1 MGPKTEK
8 MYLDLM
14 EYIKLYGR
22 KNSMGPTPEFKI
34 VNNSVYGLT
43 QKEMY
48 ENMISTTLRKANY
61 RYPNPTKFFYDPE
74 SGVAVIIWDD
84 GDKTV
89 VKPAKDENIDI
100 YDSFCAAFCKKIY
113 GTNSSLKRNL
123 NDILVIKEKKEKKK
137 KK

>member
-1 MGPKTEK
+1 MGPTTALKIANNSIYGLTPKEK
-8 MYLDLM
+8 YLYLM
-14 EYIKLYGR
+14 DYIKLNGR
-22 KNSMGPTPEFKI
+22 KN
-34 VNNSVYGLT
+34 
-43 QKEMY
+43 
-48 ENMISTTLRKANY
+48 NMISTMYLDAYIDYLTYGKRVSY
-61 RYPNPTKFFYDPE
+61 IYPNPTKFFYDPE

-113 GTNSSLKRNL
+113 GTNSALKRHL

>member
-14 EYIKLYGR
+14 EYSKLYGR
-22 KNSMGPTPEFKI
+22 KNG
-34 VNNSVYGLT
+34 
-43 QKEMY
+43 KETY
-48 ENMISTTLRKANY
+48 ENMILTTLRKMFY

-113 GTNSSLKRNL
+113 GTNSALKRHL

>member
-34 VNNSVYGLT
+34 VNR
-43 QKEMY
+43 M
-48 ENMISTTLRKANY
+48 STTLRKAFY
-61 RYPNPTKFFYDPE
+61 SYPNPTKFFYDPE

-89 VKPAKDENIDI
+89 VKPAKNENIDM

-113 GTNSSLKRNL
+113 GTNSALTRHL
-123 NDILVIKEKKEKKK
+123 NDILVIKEKNEKKK

>member
-34 VNNSVYGLT
+34 VN
-43 QKEMY
+43 M
-48 ENMISTTLRKANY
+48 MPTTLRKAFY

-89 VKPAKDENIDI
+89 VKPAKNETIDI

-113 GTNSSLKRNL
+113 GTNSALKRHL
-123 NDILVIKEKKEKKK
+123 NDILVIKEKREKKDK
-137 KK
+137 K